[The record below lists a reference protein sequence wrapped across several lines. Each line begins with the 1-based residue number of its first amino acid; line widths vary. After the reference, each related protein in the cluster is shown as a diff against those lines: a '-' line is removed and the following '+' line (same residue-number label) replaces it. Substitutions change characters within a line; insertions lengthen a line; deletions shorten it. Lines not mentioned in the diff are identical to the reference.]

1 MKRSSQTWQ
10 SEQVAA
16 FKKIKQLI
24 TAVHVLQFY
33 DLTKE
38 VTIQCDT
45 SSSGLGAIL
54 IQDGR
59 PIAYASKALTTTE
72 RNYAQ
77 IEKE

>member
-1 MKRSSQTWQ
+1 M
-10 SEQVAA
+10 
-16 FKKIKQLI
+16 
-24 TAVHVLQFY
+24 HVLQFY